1 MQFVLFDTVE
11 KYQIKAILIVYGYR
25 YPQST
30 LSDKQYKHECPS
42 GGDPMSVYEH
52 LLRPAGLEQ
61 LEQRSRRTAWRPIQ
75 AILARIRD
83 VFSRIFVCWHRK
95 MSRPFTR
102 DGETYRVCL
111 RCGKHRQFD
120 VGEWKTKGVYYND
133 SPASQA
139 TATSFRRAKRSEK
152 LRLIA

>member
-1 MQFVLFDTVE
+1 
-11 KYQIKAILIVYGYR
+11 
-25 YPQST
+25 
-30 LSDKQYKHECPS
+30 
-42 GGDPMSVYEH
+42 MSAYEH

-61 LEQRSRRTAWRPIQ
+61 SETRRRRTAWRPIR
-75 AILARIRD
+75 AILSRIRD

-102 DGETYRVCL
+102 DGESYRVCL

-133 SPASQA
+133 DAVLNS
-139 TATSFRRAKRSEK
+139 TTTSLRRAKRSTSEK